1 MVKSKVFPNAVVIE
15 SINEAVYIKTPRMG
29 FPKSLLVSFL
39 KDYHKGDINIF
50 WEDIRQ
56 NSILR
61 TRKYFQSQN

>member
-1 MVKSKVFPNAVVIE
+1 MVVGIFN
-15 SINEAVYIKTPRMG
+15 IKTPKMG

-61 TRKYFQSQN
+61 TRKYFQNQN